1 MKIPPVGIWR
11 EKSDTMFLTIAN
23 SQAFPTTLAANVLA
37 YRMEK
42 YVGVKSRSGARGQL
56 PGGGG
61 GGEIGGSGLG
71 IGDWGQGAGSQLR
84 EDGRL
89 RPAPIVAAH

>member
-37 YRMEK
+37 YRKEN
-42 YVGVKSRSGARGQL
+42 GVRVEWRTTCGQ
-56 PGGGG
+56 
-61 GGEIGGSGLG
+61 
-71 IGDWGQGAGSQLR
+71 
-84 EDGRL
+84 
-89 RPAPIVAAH
+89 